1 MDSPYEEFLDSPTY
15 DDDNYASNGSWYPI
29 LLPHPCNE
37 MAFKSGFGE
46 AKGIKLESLSDTA
59 RQSECPDLTSSSG
72 SEAPGNA
79 TPPSL
84 SVPKL
89 TPMSK
94 FPTKTVKD
102 KAEVRLRLQKFRI
115 DYLLTSFSVAENKT
129 EYRKEL
135 SELERRTTARHW
147 RSN

>member
-1 MDSPYEEFLDSPTY
+1 MYSPYEDFLDSPTY
-15 DDDNYASNGSWYPI
+15 DDDKYCSNGSWYSI
-29 LLPHPCNE
+29 LSQHPRNE
-37 MAFKSGFGE
+37 MPFKSGFVE
-46 AKGIKLESLSDTA
+46 ANGIKLESLSGTA

-79 TPPSL
+79 TPLSS

-94 FPTKTVKD
+94 LPVKTVKD
-102 KAEVRLRLQKFRI
+102 KAEVRHRFLTFRI
-115 DYLLTSFSVAENKT
+115 HYLLTSFSVAENKT